1 VRDALAELLFTA
13 VAGEPTLSAR
23 PSLLASLTVRR
34 VIYLLVLL
42 WTCRFVVARPSAA
55 AQTNSPEKKPET
67 PARDAAATATPQE
80 KPGESA
86 PQVQVPAQLTLLET
100 SYRFEADGS
109 SRKEVHT
116 VVKINSELGVRQ
128 FAHLNFDYNR
138 AFETVEIPL
147 VRVTHAGGG
156 TADVLPSAITDT
168 PNPAVVNAPAYQDVR
183 VKSVRILGLEPTD
196 TLEYRVITDILPTHP
211 LAPDF
216 WLAHSFDRSGVV
228 AKESFTIDLP
238 VARHVQVQ
246 INPAT
251 SANVSEAD
259 SAKHPGRAIYSWQRD
274 AQSNASLKPPADGD
288 AADMAITTFA
298 SWQALSARLENLLA
312 PGRDDTGAFTVSP
325 EAAKKTGEIT
335 LDAKDA
341 KAKLVA
347 IYDFV
352 SQKITTVDLPLG
364 ATEFRTRSDAE
375 ILSSGY
381 GTSEDKFRLF
391 GDLAHASDFPVA
403 ARLAGAPASAEKQ
416 LPYPSVFTK
425 ILLTTSSEDVKK
437 CCAHP
442 GVWLDVGA
450 EVAPFGLVS
459 STYRGKPAFA
469 LDYWPAK
476 DLLGGGWTT
485 VPLELPFAATQKVS
499 VDAALDGDGKLTAK
513 VKYVMR
519 GDNELLLRIAF
530 HESPREKWKSL
541 AQLLS
546 LSDGFRGQIDA
557 VSASDPLETAAPFT
571 VEYTISQ
578 PRFID
583 WSKKSLR
590 VPALLP
596 NVALP
601 DPPAAGAAVIDLG
614 TPLDVETSA
623 VLRFPAGVMARQ
635 APTGTSVSRDYA
647 AFSSKYAMV
656 AGGAEHPAEIL
667 ASRHVGFLLRTIPG
681 SRAADY
687 GAFVRAVQNDAAQGF
702 VVDAAAGGAAGK
714 H

>member
-1 VRDALAELLFTA
+1 MF
-13 VAGEPTLSAR
+13 
-23 PSLLASLTVRR
+23 ASLIVRR
-34 VIYLLVLL
+34 ASSLWVLL
-42 WTCRFVVARPSAA
+42 WACGFAFAGHCAAA
-55 AQTNSPEKKPET
+55 AQTNSPEKKSEP
-67 PARDAAATATPQE
+67 PAQTAPATPSPE
-80 KPGESA
+80 KSA
-86 PQVQVPAQLTLLET
+86 DGTPQVPAQLTLLET

-128 FAHLNFDYNR
+128 FARLNFDYNR

-147 VRVTHAGGG
+147 VRVTHASGG
-156 TADVLPSAITDT
+156 TADVLPSAIADT

-183 VKSVRILGLEPTD
+183 VKSVRILGLQPTD
-196 TLEYRVITDILPTHP
+196 TLEYRVITNVLPTHP

-238 VARHVQVQ
+238 AARLVQVQ

-259 SAKHPGRAIYSWQRD
+259 SEKHPGRAVYSWQRE
-274 AQSNASLKPPADGD
+274 AKTNASLKPPSDGD
-288 AADMAITTFA
+288 APDIAFTTFA
-298 SWQALSARLENLLA
+298 SWESLSARIADLLSPKRGDGGGLVVA
-312 PGRDDTGAFTVSP
+312 PEVS
-325 EAAKKTGEIT
+325 KKTDELT

-341 KAKLVA
+341 TGKIAA
-347 IYDFV
+347 IYAFV
-352 SQKITTVDLPLG
+352 SQKIATVDLPLG
-364 ATEFRTRSDAE
+364 TTEFRTRGDGE
-375 ILSSGY
+375 ILTTGF
-381 GTSEDKFRLF
+381 GTAEDKYKLF
-391 GDLAHASDFPVA
+391 AALASRISVSANAYF
-403 ARLAGAPASAEKQ
+403 AGAPAAAEKQ
-416 LPYPSVFTK
+416 LAYPTVFTK
-425 ILLTTSSEDVKK
+425 LLIEAAKQND
-437 CCAHP
+437 
-442 GVWLDVGA
+442 GEYWLDPA
-450 EVAPFGLVS
+450 TEVAPFGMIS
-459 STYRGKPAFA
+459 SSFRGKPALA
-469 LDYWPAK
+469 LFPSPTEVRRKYWAE
-476 DLLGGGWTT
+476 
-485 VPLELPFAATQKVS
+485 VPQDLPFAASQKVS

-578 PRFID
+578 PKFID

-623 VLRFPAGVMARQ
+623 VLRLPAGALARQ
-635 APTGTSVSRDYA
+635 TPTGTSVSRDYA
-647 AFSSKYAMV
+647 AFSSKYSMV
-656 AGGAEHPAEIL
+656 VGGAEHPAEIL

-681 SRAADY
+681 TRAADY

-702 VVDAAAGGAAGK
+702 VVDAAGATVAK
-714 H
+714 P

>member
-1 VRDALAELLFTA
+1 VRDALAELLFTG
-13 VAGEPTLSAR
+13 VAGEPTLSVR
-23 PSLLASLTVRR
+23 PSLFASWTVRR
-34 VIYLLVLL
+34 IISLLVLL
-42 WTCRFVVARPSAA
+42 WAGGFVFAGQPAA
-55 AQTNSPEKKPET
+55 AQTNSPEKRSDS
-67 PARDAAATATPQE
+67 PARDAAATAPPQE
-80 KPGESA
+80 KSA
-86 PQVQVPAQLTLLET
+86 DNAPQVPAQLTLLES

-138 AFETVEIPL
+138 AFETLEIPQ
-147 VRVTHAGGG
+147 VRVTHASGG

-168 PNPAVVNAPAYQDVR
+168 PNPAVVNALAYQDVR
-183 VKSVRILGLEPTD
+183 VKSVRILGLQPTD
-196 TLEYRVITDILPTHP
+196 MLEYRVITNALPTHP

-228 AKESFTIDLP
+228 ANESFTIDLP
-238 VARHVQVQ
+238 AARHAQIQ
-246 INPAT
+246 INPAI

-259 SAKHPGRAIYSWQRD
+259 SAKHPGREIYSWSRD
-274 AQSNASLKPPADGD
+274 AKANAALKPPADGD
-288 AADMAITTFA
+288 AADIAITTLA
-298 SWQALSARLENLLA
+298 SWDALSARLANLLV
-312 PGRDDTGAFTVSP
+312 PGRHDTGGFTVSP
-325 EAAKKTGEIT
+325 EAEKKAGEIT
-335 LDAKDA
+335 LDARGA
-341 KAKLVA
+341 QAKLAA

-352 SQKITTVDLPLG
+352 SQKIVTVDLPLG

-375 ILSSGY
+375 ILSAGY

-391 GDLAHASDFPVA
+391 GDLAHASNFPA
-403 ARLAGAPASAEKQ
+403 EARLAGAPESAERQ

-425 ILLTTSSEDVKK
+425 ILAVTSSEDVKK

-442 GVWLDVGA
+442 AVWLDLSA
-450 EVAPFGLVS
+450 EVAPFGLIS
-459 STYRGKPAFA
+459 STYRGKPAFG
-469 LDYWPAK
+469 LGYLPAK
-476 DLLGGGWTT
+476 DILGGDWTT
-485 VPLELPFAATQKVS
+485 VPVELPFAASQKVS
-499 VDAALDGDGKLTAK
+499 VDAALDRDGKLTAK

-578 PRFID
+578 PKFVD

-623 VLRFPAGVMARQ
+623 VLRLPAGVMARQ

-647 AFSSKYAMV
+647 AFSSKYSMV

-667 ASRHVGFLLRTIPG
+667 ASRRVGFLWRTIPG
-681 SRAADY
+681 NRAADY

-702 VVDAAAGGAAGK
+702 VLDAAVAGGAAGK
-714 H
+714 N

>member
-1 VRDALAELLFTA
+1 VRDALAELLFTG

-23 PSLLASLTVRR
+23 PSLFASLTVRR
-34 VIYLLVLL
+34 VISRLVLL
-42 WTCRFVVARPSAA
+42 WACGFVLVGHSAA
-55 AQTNSPEKKPET
+55 AQTNSPEKKSEAPAQAAPPPEKS
-67 PARDAAATATPQE
+67 AY
-80 KPGESA
+80 SA
-86 PQVQVPAQLTLLET
+86 PQVPAQLTLLET

-147 VRVTHAGGG
+147 VRVTHASGG

-183 VKSVRILGLEPTD
+183 VKSVRILGLQPTD
-196 TLEYRVITDILPTHP
+196 TLEYRVITNVLPTHP

-238 VARHVQVQ
+238 AARHVQVQ

-251 SANVSEAD
+251 SADVSEAD
-259 SAKHPGRAIYSWQRD
+259 SEKHPGRAIYSWQRD
-274 AQSNASLKPPADGD
+274 AKINANLKPPADGD
-288 AADMAITTFA
+288 APDIAFSTFDSWSALAGRIAD
-298 SWQALSARLENLLA
+298 LLNPKHGDGGGLVIA
-312 PGRDDTGAFTVSP
+312 PEVS
-325 EAAKKTGEIT
+325 KKADELT
-335 LDAKDA
+335 LDAKDTTA
-341 KAKLVA
+341 KIAV
-347 IYDFV
+347 IYAFV
-352 SQKITTVDLPLG
+352 SQKIATVDLPLG
-364 ATEFRTRSDAE
+364 TTEFRTRGDGE
-375 ILSSGY
+375 ILAAGF
-381 GTSEDKFRLF
+381 GTAEDKYKLF
-391 GDLAHASDFPVA
+391 A
-403 ARLAGAPASAEKQ
+403 ALTSLFSVTANAYLTGAPVSAEKR
-416 LPYPSVFTK
+416 PAYPTMFTK
-425 ILLTTSSEDVKK
+425 LLVEVPKRND
-437 CCAHP
+437 
-442 GVWLDVGA
+442 GEYWLDPGT
-450 EVAPFGLVS
+450 EVAPFGMIS
-459 STYRGKPAFA
+459 SSFRGKPA
-469 LDYWPAK
+469 LT
-476 DLLGGGWTT
+476 LLPSTEVRDESWTT
-485 VPLELPFAATQKVS
+485 VPLDLPFAASQKVS

-578 PRFID
+578 PKFID

-601 DPPAAGAAVIDLG
+601 DPPAAGVAVIDLG

-623 VLRFPAGVMARQ
+623 VLRLPAGALARQ
-635 APTGTSVSRDYA
+635 TPTGTSVSRDYA
-647 AFSSKYAMV
+647 AFSSKYSMV
-656 AGGAEHPAEIL
+656 VGGAEHPAEIL

-681 SRAADY
+681 TRAADY

-702 VVDAAAGGAAGK
+702 VVDAAGSAAPAVLAK
-714 H
+714 P

>member
-1 VRDALAELLFTA
+1 MRDALSELLFTG

-23 PSLLASLTVRR
+23 PSLFASLTVRR
-34 VIYLLVLL
+34 VVSLLVLL
-42 WTCRFVVARPSAA
+42 WACGFVLARCSAG
-55 AQTNSPEKKPET
+55 QTNLPEKKSEAP
-67 PARDAAATATPQE
+67 PPDTAVPPQE
-80 KPGESA
+80 KSADSA
-86 PQVQVPAQLTLLET
+86 PQVPAQLTLLET
-100 SYRFEADGS
+100 SYRFEADSS

-147 VRVTHAGGG
+147 VRVTHASGG

-183 VKSVRILGLEPTD
+183 VKSVRILGLQPTD
-196 TLEYRVITDILPTHP
+196 TLEYRVITHVLPTHP

-238 VARHVQVQ
+238 ASRHAQVQ

-251 SANVSEAD
+251 SANISEAD
-259 SAKHPGRAIYSWQRD
+259 SEKHPGRAIYSWQRD
-274 AQSNASLKPPADGD
+274 AKANASLKPPADGD
-288 AADMAITTFA
+288 APDIAFSTFDSWPALAGRVAD
-298 SWQALSARLENLLA
+298 LLNPKPGDGGGSVIA
-312 PGRDDTGAFTVSP
+312 PEVS
-325 EAAKKTGEIT
+325 KKADELT
-335 LDAKDA
+335 LDAKDTTA
-341 KAKLVA
+341 KIAA
-347 IYDFV
+347 IYAFV
-352 SQKITTVDLPLG
+352 SQKIATVDLPLG
-364 ATEFRTRSDAE
+364 TTEFRTRGDGE
-375 ILSSGY
+375 ILATGF
-381 GTSEDKFRLF
+381 GTAEDKYKLF
-391 GDLAHASDFPVA
+391 AALTSRFSLAANA
-403 ARLAGAPASAEKQ
+403 CLTGAPVSAEER
-416 LPYPSVFTK
+416 PAYPTMFTK
-425 ILLTTSSEDVKK
+425 LLVEVPKRND
-437 CCAHP
+437 
-442 GVWLDVGA
+442 GEYWLDPA
-450 EVAPFGLVS
+450 TEVAPFGMIS
-459 STYRGKPAFA
+459 SSFRGKKAFA
-469 LDYWPAK
+469 LVDAPAK
-476 DLLGGGWTT
+476 DLATLYWET
-485 VPLELPFAATQKVS
+485 VPLDLPFAASQKVS
-499 VDAALDGDGKLTAK
+499 VDAELDAAGKLTAK

-578 PRFID
+578 PKFID

-623 VLRFPAGVMARQ
+623 VLRLPAGAMARQ
-635 APTGTSVSRDYA
+635 TPTGTSVSRDYA
-647 AFSSKYAMV
+647 AFSSKYSMV
-656 AGGAEHPAEIL
+656 IGGAEHPAEIL

-681 SRAADY
+681 TRAADY

-702 VVDAAAGGAAGK
+702 VVDAAAVVAK
-714 H
+714 P

>member
-1 VRDALAELLFTA
+1 LFQ
-13 VAGEPTLSAR
+13 
-23 PSLLASLTVRR
+23 SLTVRR
-34 VIYLLVLL
+34 AIYLLVLL
-42 WTCRFVVARPSAA
+42 WACGFVVARPSPA
-55 AQTNSPEKKPET
+55 AQTNSPEKRSAA
-67 PARDAAATATPQE
+67 PARDAAATATAQE

-86 PQVQVPAQLTLLET
+86 PQVPAQLTLLET

-138 AFETVEIPL
+138 AFETVEIAL
-147 VRVTHAGGG
+147 VRVTHASGG

-183 VKSVRILGLEPTD
+183 VKAVRILGLEPTD
-196 TLEYRVITDILPTHP
+196 TLEYRVITNILPTHP

-228 AKESFTIDLP
+228 AKESFSIDLP

-251 SANVSEAD
+251 PANVREAD
-259 SAKHPGRAIYSWQRD
+259 SAKHPGRAIYSWLRD
-274 AQSNASLKPPADGD
+274 AQGNAGLKPPADGD
-288 AADMAITTFA
+288 AADMVITTFT
-298 SWQALSARLENLLA
+298 SWDALSARLENLLA
-312 PGRDDTGAFTVSP
+312 PGRDDAGGFTVAP
-325 EAAKKTGEIT
+325 EAAKKADEIT
-335 LDAKDA
+335 GDATDA

-352 SQKITTVDLPLG
+352 SQKIATVDLPLG
-364 ATEFRTRSDAE
+364 TTEFRTRSEAE
-375 ILSSGY
+375 ILSAGY

-391 GDLAHASDFPVA
+391 GELARAGNFPVA
-403 ARLAGAPASAEKQ
+403 ARLAGAPASAEQQ

-425 ILLTTSSEDVKK
+425 ILVFTSPEEVKK

-442 GVWLDVGA
+442 GVWLDLGA

-469 LDYWPAK
+469 LHALPAQ
-476 DLLGGGWTT
+476 DILGGDWTT

-578 PRFID
+578 PKFID

-623 VLRFPAGVMARQ
+623 VLRLPAGVLARQ

-647 AFSSKYAMV
+647 VFSSKYSML
-656 AGGAEHPAEIL
+656 AGGAEHAAEIL

-702 VVDAAAGGAAGK
+702 VVDAAVAGAAAGK
-714 H
+714 N

>member
-1 VRDALAELLFTA
+1 MRDALAELLFTGM
-13 VAGEPTLSAR
+13 AGEPTLSAR
-23 PSLLASLTVRR
+23 PSLFASLTVRR
-34 VIYLLVLL
+34 VISPLVLL
-42 WTCRFVVARPSAA
+42 WACGFAFAQQPAA
-55 AQTNSPEKKPET
+55 AQTNSLEKNSEAPAQAAPAAPAPEKPADGT
-67 PARDAAATATPQE
+67 P
-80 KPGESA
+80 
-86 PQVQVPAQLTLLET
+86 QVPAQLTLLET

-128 FAHLNFDYNR
+128 FAHLNFDFNR

-147 VRVTHAGGG
+147 VRVTHASGG

-168 PNPAVVNAPAYQDVR
+168 PNVAVANASAYQDVR
-183 VKSVRILGLEPTD
+183 VKSVRILGLQPTD
-196 TLEYRVITDILPTHP
+196 TLEYRVITNVLPTHP

-238 VARHVQVQ
+238 TKCHIQIR

-251 SANVSEAD
+251 PADVTEAKGSE
-259 SAKHPGRAIYSWQRD
+259 HPGRTIYSWQRD
-274 AQSNASLKPPADGD
+274 AKTNASLKPPVDGD
-288 AADMAITTFA
+288 APDIALTTFA
-298 SWQALSARLENLLA
+298 SWDALSARLANLLA
-312 PGRDDTGAFTVSP
+312 PGRTDTGGFTVSP
-325 EAAKKTGEIT
+325 EAEKKVGEIT
-335 LDAKDA
+335 LEAKDA
-341 KAKLVA
+341 KAKLAA

-352 SQKITTVDLPLG
+352 SQKIATIDLPFG

-375 ILSSGY
+375 ILSAGY
-381 GTSEDKFRLF
+381 GTPEDKFRLF
-391 GDLAHASDFPVA
+391 GDLLHASNFPVEP
-403 ARLAGAPASAEKQ
+403 RLAGAPQSAKNQ

-425 ILLTTSSEDVKK
+425 IFAIAGSEDVKK
-437 CCAHP
+437 CCAQR
-442 GVWLDVGA
+442 GVWLDLSA
-450 EVAPFGLVS
+450 EVAPFGLIS
-459 STYRGKPAFA
+459 SAYRGKPALA
-469 LDYWPAK
+469 LDYLLPK
-476 DLLGGGWTT
+476 DIPEGDWTT
-485 VPLELPFAATQKVS
+485 VPVDLPFAASQKVS
-499 VDAALDGDGKLTAK
+499 VDAELDAAGKLTAK

-571 VEYTISQ
+571 VEYAISQ
-578 PRFID
+578 PKFID

-623 VLRFPAGVMARQ
+623 VLRLPAGAMARQ

-647 AFSSKYAMV
+647 AFSSKYSMV
-656 AGGAEHPAEIL
+656 VGGAEHPAEIL
-667 ASRHVGFLLRTIPG
+667 ASRHVGFLSRTIPG
-681 SRAADY
+681 TRAADY

-702 VVDAAAGGAAGK
+702 VVDAAVTSGATAPAK
-714 H
+714 P

>member
-1 VRDALAELLFTA
+1 VRDASAELLFTG

-23 PSLLASLTVRR
+23 PFLFASLTVRR
-34 VIYLLVLL
+34 VICPLVLL
-42 WTCRFVVARPSAA
+42 WACGFVVARQCAA
-55 AQTNSPEKKPET
+55 AQTNSPEKKSEA
-67 PARDAAATATPQE
+67 PARDGAATATPQE

-86 PQVQVPAQLTLLET
+86 PQVPAQLTLLET

-147 VRVTHAGGG
+147 VRVTHASGG

-183 VKSVRILGLEPTD
+183 VKSVRILGLEPSD
-196 TLEYRVITDILPTHP
+196 TLEYRVITSVLPTHP

-259 SAKHPGRAIYSWQRD
+259 SAKHPGRAIYSWQRE
-274 AQSNASLKPPADGD
+274 AKSNASLKPPADGD

-298 SWQALSARLENLLA
+298 SWDALSARLEHLLA
-312 PGRDDTGAFTVSP
+312 PGRDDTGGFAVSS
-325 EAAKKTGEIT
+325 EAAKKAVEIT

-375 ILSSGY
+375 ILSAGY
-381 GTSEDKFRLF
+381 GTAEDKFRLF
-391 GDLAHASDFPVA
+391 GDLAHAGNFPVA
-403 ARLAGAPASAEKQ
+403 ARLAGAPESAEKQ

-425 ILLTTSSEDVKK
+425 ILLVTSPEDAKK
-437 CCAHP
+437 CCAHR
-442 GVWLDVGA
+442 GVWLDLSA

-469 LDYWPAK
+469 LDYLPAK
-476 DLLGGGWTT
+476 DTLSGDWTT

-557 VSASDPLETAAPFT
+557 VSASDPLETAGPFT

-578 PRFID
+578 PKFID

-623 VLRFPAGVMARQ
+623 VLRLPAGVMARQ

-647 AFSSKYAMV
+647 AFSSKYSML

-702 VVDAAAGGAAGK
+702 VVDAAVAGGAAGK
-714 H
+714 N

>member
-1 VRDALAELLFTA
+1 MRDALAELLFTG

-23 PSLLASLTVRR
+23 PSLFASLTVRR
-34 VIYLLVLL
+34 ATSLLVLL
-42 WTCRFVVARPSAA
+42 WTAAFVLARQPAA
-55 AQTNSPEKKPET
+55 AQTNPPDKKSEAPTPNAASTAPPTEKSADGT
-67 PARDAAATATPQE
+67 P
-80 KPGESA
+80 
-86 PQVQVPAQLTLLET
+86 QVPAQLTLLET

-128 FAHLNFDYNR
+128 FGHLNFDYNR

-147 VRVTHAGGG
+147 VRVTHASGG
-156 TADVLPSAITDT
+156 TADVLPSAIADA
-168 PNPAVVNAPAYQDVR
+168 PNPTVVNAPTYQDVR
-183 VKSVRILGLEPTD
+183 VKSVRILGLQPTD
-196 TLEYRVITDILPTHP
+196 TLEYRVITNVLPTHP

-238 VARHVQVQ
+238 AARQVQLQ

-251 SANVSEAD
+251 SANVREAD
-259 SAKHPGRAIYSWQRD
+259 SEKHPGREIYSWSRD
-274 AQSNASLKPPADGD
+274 AKTNASLKPPADGD
-288 AADMAITTFA
+288 APDIAFTTFA
-298 SWQALSARLENLLA
+298 SWHTLSARLADLLKPKRGDGGGLVVA
-312 PGRDDTGAFTVSP
+312 PEVS
-325 EAAKKTGEIT
+325 KKADELT

-341 KAKLVA
+341 TAKIAA
-347 IYDFV
+347 IYAFV
-352 SQKITTVDLPLG
+352 SQKIATVDLPLG
-364 ATEFRTRSDAE
+364 TTEFRTRGDGETLAA
-375 ILSSGY
+375 GC
-381 GTSEDKFRLF
+381 GTAEDKFKLF
-391 GDLAHASDFPVA
+391 A
-403 ARLAGAPASAEKQ
+403 ALTSRISATANAYLAGAPVSAEKQ
-416 LPYPSVFTK
+416 PAYPTVFTK
-425 ILLTTSSEDVKK
+425 LLVEVPKQAD
-437 CCAHP
+437 
-442 GVWLDVGA
+442 GEYWLDPA
-450 EVAPFGLVS
+450 TEVAPFGMIS
-459 STYRGKPAFA
+459 SSFRGKPALA
-469 LDYWPAK
+469 LLPSTEAREKY
-476 DLLGGGWTT
+476 WTT
-485 VPLELPFAATQKVS
+485 VPLDLPFAASQKVS

-557 VSASDPLETAAPFT
+557 VSASDPLEAAAPFT

-578 PRFID
+578 PKFID

-614 TPLDVETSA
+614 TPLDVETLA
-623 VLRFPAGVMARQ
+623 VLRLPAGALARQ
-635 APTGTSVSRDYA
+635 TPTGTSVTRDYA
-647 AFSSKYAMV
+647 AFSSKYSMV
-656 AGGAEHPAEIL
+656 VGGAEHPAEIL
-667 ASRHVGFLLRTIPG
+667 ASRHVTFLLRTIPG
-681 SRAADY
+681 TRAADY

-702 VVDAAAGGAAGK
+702 VVDAAGATVAK
-714 H
+714 P

>member
-1 VRDALAELLFTA
+1 LF
-13 VAGEPTLSAR
+13 
-23 PSLLASLTVRR
+23 ASLTVRR
-34 VIYLLVLL
+34 VVSLLVLL
-42 WTCRFVVARPSAA
+42 WACGFVFATCSAG
-55 AQTNSPEKKPET
+55 QTNPPEKKSEAP
-67 PARDAAATATPQE
+67 PRDTAVPPQE
-80 KPGESA
+80 KSADSA
-86 PQVQVPAQLTLLET
+86 PQVPAQLTLLET

-138 AFETVEIPL
+138 AFETAEIPL
-147 VRVTHAGGG
+147 VRVTHASGG

-183 VKSVRILGLEPTD
+183 VKSVRILGLQPTD
-196 TLEYRVITDILPTHP
+196 TLEYRVITSVLPTHP

-238 VARHVQVQ
+238 AARHVQMQ

-259 SAKHPGRAIYSWQRD
+259 SDKHPGRAIYSWQRD
-274 AQSNASLKPPADGD
+274 AKANASLKPPADGD
-288 AADMAITTFA
+288 APDIAFSTFVSWPALAGRIAD
-298 SWQALSARLENLLA
+298 SLKPKRGDGGGLVVA
-312 PGRDDTGAFTVSP
+312 PEVS
-325 EAAKKTGEIT
+325 KKADELT
-335 LDAKDA
+335 LDAKDTMA
-341 KAKLVA
+341 KVA
-347 IYDFV
+347 AVYAFV
-352 SQKITTVDLPLG
+352 SQKIATVDLPLG
-364 ATEFRTRSDAE
+364 TTEFRTREDGE
-375 ILSSGY
+375 ILAAGF
-381 GTSEDKFRLF
+381 GTAEDKYKLF
-391 GDLAHASDFPVA
+391 AALTSRFSLAANA
-403 ARLAGAPASAEKQ
+403 YLTGAPVSAEKQ
-416 LPYPSVFTK
+416 PAYPTVFTK
-425 ILLTTSSEDVKK
+425 LLVEVPKQGD
-437 CCAHP
+437 
-442 GVWLDVGA
+442 GEYWLDPGT
-450 EVAPFGLVS
+450 EVAPFGMIS
-459 STYRGKPAFA
+459 SSFRGKPALA
-469 LDYWPAK
+469 LLPSTEVRDK
-476 DLLGGGWTT
+476 SWTT
-485 VPLELPFAATQKVS
+485 VPLDLPFAASQKVS
-499 VDAALDGDGKLTAK
+499 VDAVLDGDGKLTAK

-578 PRFID
+578 PKFID

-601 DPPAAGAAVIDLG
+601 DPPVAGAAVIDLG

-623 VLRFPAGVMARQ
+623 VLRLPAGAMARQ
-635 APTGTSVSRDYA
+635 TPTGTSVSRDYA
-647 AFSSKYAMV
+647 AFSSQYSMV
-656 AGGAEHPAEIL
+656 VGGAEHPAEIL

-681 SRAADY
+681 TRAADY

-702 VVDAAAGGAAGK
+702 VVDAAGSGVPALPAK
-714 H
+714 P

>member
-1 VRDALAELLFTA
+1 VRDALSELLFTG

-23 PSLLASLTVRR
+23 PSLFASLTVRR
-34 VIYLLVLL
+34 VIFLLVLL
-42 WTCRFVVARPSAA
+42 WACGFVFARHSAA
-55 AQTNSPEKKPET
+55 AQTNSPEKKSEAPS
-67 PARDAAATATPQE
+67 RDAAATAPPPE
-80 KPGESA
+80 KSADSA
-86 PQVQVPAQLTLLET
+86 PQVPAQLTLLET
-100 SYRFEADGS
+100 SYRFEIDGS

-147 VRVTHAGGG
+147 VRVTHASGG
-156 TADVLPSAITDT
+156 TADVLASAITDT

-196 TLEYRVITDILPTHP
+196 TLEYRVITNVLPTHP

-238 VARHVQVQ
+238 AARHVQLQ
-246 INPAT
+246 IDPAT

-259 SAKHPGRAIYSWQRD
+259 SQKHPGRAVYSWQRD
-274 AQSNASLKPPADGD
+274 AKTNTSLKPPADGD
-288 AADMAITTFA
+288 APDIALTTFA
-298 SWQALSARLENLLA
+298 SWDALSARLADLLQPA
-312 PGRDDTGAFTVSP
+312 RAESGAWTISLEVTKLGD
-325 EAAKKTGEIT
+325 ELT
-335 LDAKDA
+335 LDAKDRP
-341 KAKLVA
+341 AKLAAVYNFVA
-347 IYDFV
+347 H
-352 SQKITTVDLPLG
+352 KISTIDLPLG
-364 ATEFRTRSDAE
+364 ATEFRTRNDVE
-375 ILSSGY
+375 ILKSGY
-381 GTSEDKFRLF
+381 GTAEDKFKLF
-391 GDLAHASDFPVA
+391 A
-403 ARLAGAPASAEKQ
+403 ALSRPFSYPPYALLAGAPASADK
-416 LPYPSVFTK
+416 LPAYPSVFTK
-425 ILLTTSSEDVKK
+425 LLISASVENKDKD
-437 CCAHP
+437 CASKSY
-442 GVWLDVGA
+442 WLDPST
-450 EVAPFGLVS
+450 EVAPFGMIS
-459 STYRGKPAFA
+459 SSFRGKKAFA
-469 LDYWPAK
+469 LVDAPAK
-476 DLLGGGWTT
+476 DLATLYWET
-485 VPLELPFAATQKVS
+485 VPLDLPFAASQKVS
-499 VDAALDGDGKLTAK
+499 VDAELNAAGKLTAK

-519 GDNELLLRIAF
+519 GDNELLLRVAF

-578 PRFID
+578 PKFID

-623 VLRFPAGVMARQ
+623 VLRLPAGAMARQ
-635 APTGTSVSRDYA
+635 TPTGTSVSRDYA
-647 AFSSKYAMV
+647 AFSSKYSMV
-656 AGGAEHPAEIL
+656 IGGAEHPAEIS

-681 SRAADY
+681 TRASDY

-702 VVDAAAGGAAGK
+702 VVDSAVVVAK
-714 H
+714 P

>member
-1 VRDALAELLFTA
+1 MRDALAELLFTG

-23 PSLLASLTVRR
+23 PSLFASWTVRR

-42 WTCRFVVARPSAA
+42 WACGFVVARQSGA
-55 AQTNSPEKKPET
+55 AQTNLPEKKSEG

-86 PQVQVPAQLTLLET
+86 PQVPAQLTLLET
-100 SYRFEADGS
+100 SYRFEANGS

-147 VRVTHAGGG
+147 VRVTHASGG

-183 VKSVRILGLEPTD
+183 VKSVRILGLQPTD
-196 TLEYRVITDILPTHP
+196 TLEYRVITNILPTHP

-274 AQSNASLKPPADGD
+274 AHSNASLKPPADGD
-288 AADMAITTFA
+288 AADLAITTFA
-298 SWQALSARLENLLA
+298 SWDALSARLENLLA
-312 PGRDDTGAFTVSP
+312 PGRDDTGGFTVSP
-325 EAAKKTGEIT
+325 EAAKKADEIT
-335 LDAKDA
+335 VDGKDA

-347 IYDFV
+347 LYDFV

-364 ATEFRTRSDAE
+364 ATEFRTRSEAE
-375 ILSSGY
+375 ILSAGY

-391 GDLAHASDFPVA
+391 GDLARASNFPVA
-403 ARLAGAPASAEKQ
+403 ARLAGAPESAEKQ

-425 ILLTTSSEDVKK
+425 ILVITSSQDVKK
-437 CCAHP
+437 CCAYP
-442 GVWLDVGA
+442 GVWLDLGA

-469 LDYWPAK
+469 LDDLPAK
-476 DLLGGGWTT
+476 DIRGGDWTT

-578 PRFID
+578 PKFID

-601 DPPAAGAAVIDLG
+601 DPPAAGAAMIDLG

-623 VLRFPAGVMARQ
+623 VLRLPAGVMARQ
-635 APTGTSVSRDYA
+635 TPTGTSVSRDYA
-647 AFSSKYAMV
+647 AFSSKYSML

-667 ASRHVGFLLRTIPG
+667 ASRHVGFLLRSIPG

-702 VVDAAAGGAAGK
+702 VVDAAVAGAAAGK
-714 H
+714 N